1 MLESVVARLLNQ
13 ILGKYVVD
21 LDTENLNVG
30 IFSGQ
35 VQLTDL
41 QLKAEA
47 LYELNLPIRVK
58 IGTIGR
64 IWLKIPWNLLWNE
77 PVVVTIEDVLITA
90 EPIVT
95 YDKYDQEIDKRLLRA
110 VKRKLLAELDNDK
123 RLIGGPSSFSEH
135 LLTNLVNNLQISVAN
150 VHIRYEDSTS
160 AKNPLSC
167 GLCIGSI
174 TAETTNSK
182 WKACK
187 ALNNAEVCY
196 YLIKIEALSTYWNPD
211 YKGEKWDIPSQYYQ
225 WRNVMSTSLQ
235 NFSMN
240 NQDFEFVIKP
250 MTSKIK
256 MTINKSISGGIT
268 KIMSD
273 VVIQDCNIQISQK
286 QFKSIIEVKDSF
298 DRMHLSWNFLSFR
311 PNDKILDNK
320 RVWWKYAYQALLE
333 QRIRPYTWSRIKKV
347 RQQYKEHTEVY
358 KQILLNPNDTELKMD
373 LQKYEDYL
381 SIVNIVISRKHAS
394 LLVKANSI
402 AEKNLWSMLPSP
414 ERSELCKKIG
424 YTEEISTEKKQAI
437 EHKHNFR
444 IGNVSLSLMESK
456 REILVL
462 TMTQFILSAIP
473 NFDEDTYKILLKIE
487 GIVVE
492 GASLEEHL
500 VPIISSEHIHNSP
513 AYFFKV
519 EIEKHSSKSVPLYT
533 INAFLST
540 VEVIYQEYAFNQ
552 LHKFI
557 ENKLISIQKMYDIA
571 TKIPH
576 TIFNFVNK
584 KIESRWCFNLDLK
597 IPHVVWPQNGNMQ
610 KGKNILIL
618 DFGHLTIKT
627 DLCEKSNISEISTPM
642 ELEEQFYSRLNV
654 ECKNS
659 QILFCDGS
667 ENWKDAQKEK
677 DSDMHLL
684 QKLNFTSTLAICFKP
699 LISLP
704 RYKFNIN
711 IPSLKVNISERKV
724 FLLIKFF
731 NNLTKVGY
739 LIGTFSVPHVTKL
752 NNGLKNDCVVMK
764 LPTSYLRKIR
774 NTVRICDARIKYKI
788 SKSERNGIIF
798 KDSRKSDDLR
808 RKENMNEAWARV
820 VDLPG
825 LEDNTSPTNS
835 IIRLFRI
842 VVCDF
847 ALNFSRSSDITDRSY
862 LLLHVGTFMM
872 DYAVMTYG
880 PAYQISVN
888 SVSLTDKLYTT
899 RCGQYLDLIH
909 SPFPC
914 NTDVLTILYRR
925 VDANCPDFW
934 THFHGVETSLV
945 ADVETINLLL
955 HQDALHTIIKYARYM
970 YHKICKQT
978 SRELTTCLNLAV
990 KKIRKLFE
998 SKTKETPVPPGSVKF
1013 SHSAHLSNLKIRIC
1027 DSDFDIINV
1036 NLAGLEM
1043 DFLFRANER
1052 FVFRSYLNSL
1062 SVEHLSE
1069 GTLYNKV
1076 ISTDEDK
1083 VYEIKYVRHAPN
1095 IIQKNDISPNHE
1107 DLTTDGSFKFHLGR
1121 VHVTFLYKLIVQ
1133 LQRFIMNL
1141 EGLAFMQMIVLPLQN
1156 SLNKATDTIKGI
1168 AKINL
1173 SINIH
1178 GPILLFPQK
1187 SDSPNVVIID
1197 TGELNVE
1204 NFFKEYSQE
1213 TVENILIKLKDITVL
1228 RGIMTLTSNLEM
1240 QETMVEPLRF
1250 HLDVKRFITH
1260 SKSIKKSLTWDI
1272 DGVMDGI
1279 QITLGQRDLSII
1291 LAVYV
1296 DNIGEGKLL
1305 DLIPATIKS
1314 PSDVFEVDDT
1324 VKTLEAFFCEPKQKD
1339 ISIRLSID
1347 GIKVLLF
1354 FDSGELLSSPI
1365 RDLNHGLCKFEVSD
1379 ILSSF
1384 SIYTD
1389 KSFDGKLSVDGV
1401 LIEELGPD
1409 ANVYDK
1415 EILHSPVDS
1424 NKNNNCNIT
1433 VNKPPIIDITF
1444 SQNKSG
1450 DKSIDVIIGR
1460 LSLSLSVPLCEKVAL
1475 FVLECLPKENIDL
1488 GIVNHGYISDATL
1501 DGIENDLKLSSSVT
1515 IAIRINKPEFIF
1527 LIETTSNKKRY
1538 FITKA
1543 EILSDYSR
1551 HGTRLN
1557 LTVSLSGFH
1566 TLFYDLGVNYS
1577 SPYVVLKRCDMEFSK
1592 TFTDEK
1598 GEKVTTTVSSLCIQ
1612 LCNTVVHSINDILN
1626 DIVEHFKIPDSLS
1639 ESKEIKTPTKIDTE
1653 ELWEPKKLNEY
1664 IPRPEDDYIESKI
1677 HVKEKVHEIFIF
1689 PKTEIVVVLKLDEIP
1704 VIILKS
1710 SVEMTMYDWSSLL
1723 NSTCEMTF
1731 QVNYY
1736 NEGLQVWEPV
1746 VDPIVANENNFVPWD
1761 VMIKVFQDK
1770 AMPILNTPENKN
1782 KKEIG
1787 KIRKTSPSPSSTED
1801 DESKDDMVYLQPPKM
1816 YHNFNNKGIKTSL
1829 STFLDETDSENEDGA
1844 MEKLASAISDLF
1856 TGDWNESEE
1865 SDYDHSSD
1873 AEDES
1878 EDNVDCKMQ
1887 SARPSVDLTKRFK
1900 KSTYFLIDAKETL
1913 NITITPA
1920 FLKVLNEVITLYSSK
1935 TLSIKSNTAS
1945 INFLND
1951 VGPKTVIELYEK
1963 RGTESLENDVLIHTK
1978 TYENEDSCPNSP
1990 SKIAHDFTEDSTDDR
2005 DSLSEE
2011 LSKLDLDLSY
2021 DYDLNDTLL
2030 FPTVTTTKLY
2040 EKIHKHFLR
2049 IHVPGFLPQQTNC
2062 PRKNWQKLIRL
2073 QSNSHNQVYYLI
2085 AKHNMGKHG
2094 RTVIISSPLQI
2105 RNETCFALSV
2115 LYQPSIL
2122 QQLNLEPVGDVTNPF
2137 ETTMRIT
2144 VLEPHEHYNVPLYI
2158 AYHCKLFIQPAY
2170 AEGHY
2175 MSEKGLWWKDLATEL
2190 DVPHHIICKPKST
2203 SNLEIFALK
2212 VLLKRNLDIQTPRL
2226 YSSPNYII
2234 RLLPPLS
2241 FQNFL
2246 PYILEV
2252 QNIELKQQVKVE
2264 PGEKSSI
2271 YSIDLS
2277 KDQKFLVK
2285 VSYYN
2290 LVWSGLLNLTVDLDE
2305 KVIMLSTDTKQNGTS
2320 KQLPIY
2326 VKVEKENNYN
2336 IFFFASY
2343 WIVNKTELPLQFK
2356 ATSSSNIFE
2365 SLNEDV
2371 LLFAFKRH
2379 TKQSITLRVY
2389 ESNWSNDFGIDCAGT
2404 TGLVV
2409 CKDHE
2414 RKKRYSFLLSI
2425 RLSQMCPQYTK
2436 VITFLPSFIVINTT
2450 KRHLRFM
2457 EHNEKT
2463 DLWVDLQPN
2472 HFKTFW
2478 PETSS
2483 MEMYVKYRDSKL
2495 CSQAFFIAT
2504 VHHTVL
2510 RMDKGT
2516 AICVDVTGGTTEPF
2530 HITFKDYSDGDAP
2543 ILIKNMC
2550 ADLFLKIQ
2558 QQGQSPVTLLNPYT
2572 SLLYTWD
2579 DPIKTRQLLWN
2590 IYNNKGSGFFI
2601 DIFRDGFGEERISFH
2616 SVPPGNSNP
2625 KSSFESS
2632 SSEDSDTTD
2641 SVKTTLNR
2649 KVRRDK
2655 IVVYWI
2661 CYSDGLQKILLFTQ
2675 EQRIAN
2681 LVTKTSLTRLC
2692 DFELMVSMS
2701 GLGLSIFAEKN
2712 MKKELSYVSLS
2723 DAPSIWEVNVGH
2735 KWKTLTLELASWIE
2749 DKYRLHYKKCQ
2760 LKDYVH
2766 IDFEKMFMLKPF
2778 FAELRRSYNPAI
2790 YALFRK
2796 SREHQY
2802 FSIKVQSMQIDNKQ
2816 SNGNDFVILHPK
2828 PSVNI
2833 KLTTPFIEL
2842 VAFKYVQRNCNVY
2855 KDIRLQIEEF
2865 NLHLESEFITELTQ
2879 LFSEPLKINEDIIAY
2894 YRAEIG
2900 NIHAPLIT
2908 IAKETE
2914 LCYNRIENLQ
2924 TSPICVQLNISSK
2937 NQMKI
2942 RNVRLILN
2950 NFFNYIFPSKASPY
2964 MPAEGIRHRIT
2975 PIELI
2980 DLKCS
2985 IGDVVSEVLTHI
2997 KSEFLQQYYSQVL
3010 GLQVLV
3016 NSFSIQAVAINEF
3029 NPKECEKIAGVLMLG
3044 CRCLLG
3050 HLNMSPAALEQCV
3063 AEIFTNQSIE
3073 NTQRI
3078 RRHDSYHKT
3087 SSIPLSIT
3095 ASSKNFSTGVTLALN
3110 QIIAKNTQNGMH
3122 YDGEVF
3128 FRGTG
3133 KALFSL
3139 ITRHPDDKSDN
3150 VQVAMEALRRA
3161 CILGEPVRI
3170 HQRLTRYCNPYLG
3183 LKPFCLYESMGNNL
3197 LESIV
3202 NNKFSED
3209 TYWAHAPTDKTGKS
3223 VVLVSLEHIIRVN
3236 KCRLWGPWEL
3246 EWCLDLDD
3254 VISVPQVET
3263 KELIL
3268 NVRQEENKFINASG
3282 KLTIPGDK
3290 ETLNWL
3296 KEKIE
3301 QAIVVSM
3308 EDKSWTLNE

>member
-13 ILGKYVVD
+13 LLGKYVVD

-41 QLKAEA
+41 QLKPEA

-58 IGTIGR
+58 IGTIGK
-64 IWLKIPWNLLWNE
+64 IWLKIPWNVLWNE
-77 PVVVTIEDVLITA
+77 PVIVTIEDVLITA

-95 YDKYDQEIDKRLLRA
+95 YNTYDQETDKRLLRA
-110 VKRKLLAELDNDK
+110 VKRKLLSGLDNDRK
-123 RLIGGPSSFSEH
+123 FIGGPSSFSEH
-135 LLTNLVNNLQISVAN
+135 LLTNLINNLQISVAN
-150 VHIRYEDSTS
+150 VHIRYEDCVSS
-160 AKNPLSC
+160 KDPLAC

-174 TAETTNSK
+174 TAETTNNK

-187 ALNNAEVCY
+187 TLNNADRCY
-196 YLIKIEALSTYWNPD
+196 YLIKIEALSTYWNPE

-225 WRNVMSTSLQ
+225 WRNVMSSSLQ

-240 NQDFEFVIKP
+240 NQEFEFVVKP
-250 MTSKIK
+250 MTSKVKI
-256 MTINKSISGGIT
+256 TINRSINGSIT

-273 VVIQDCNIQISQK
+273 IVIQDCNVQISHK
-286 QFKSIIEVKDSF
+286 QFKSITDVKDSL
-298 DRMHLSWNFLSFR
+298 DRMYISWNFLSFR
-311 PNDKILDNK
+311 PTERILDNK

-333 QRIRPYTWSRIKKV
+333 QRVRPYTWSRIKKV
-347 RQQYKEHTEVY
+347 RQQYKEYTEVY
-358 KQILLNPNDTELKMD
+358 KKILLNPNDTELKMD

-381 SIVNIVISRKHAS
+381 SIVNIVISRKHAT
-394 LLVKANSI
+394 LLVHADTFG
-402 AEKNLWSMLPSP
+402 EKNFWLMLPSP
-414 ERSELCKKIG
+414 ERTELCKKIG
-424 YTEEISTEKKQAI
+424 YTEEISSEKIQPI

-444 IGNVSLSLMESK
+444 IGNISLSLMESK

-462 TMTQFILSAIP
+462 TMTQFILSALP
-473 NFDEDTYKILLKIE
+473 NFEDGTYRVLLKIE

-492 GASLEEHL
+492 GASLKEHL
-500 VPIISSEHIHNSP
+500 VPIISSEHIHSSP
-513 AYFFKV
+513 AYFFKF
-519 EIEKHSSKSVPLYT
+519 EAEKHPSKSIPVYT
-533 INAFLST
+533 FNGVLST
-540 VEVIYQEYAFNQ
+540 VEIIYQEYAFNELQ
-552 LHKFI
+552 KFM
-557 ENKLISIQKMYDIA
+557 ENKLISTEKIYELI
-571 TKIPH
+571 TKTPH
-576 TIFNFVNK
+576 MLFNFINK
-584 KIESRWCFNLDLK
+584 KIEDRWCCNLDIK
-597 IPHVVWPQNGNMQ
+597 IPHVVWPQNGSMK
-610 KGKNILIL
+610 KGENVLIL

-627 DLCEKSNISEISTPM
+627 ELCEKTNLSEISTPM

-654 ECKNS
+654 DCKNA
-659 QILFCDGS
+659 QILFCDAS
-667 ENWKDAQKEK
+667 ENWRDARKEK
-677 DSDMHLL
+677 DSDMHV
-684 QKLNFTSTLAICFKP
+684 
-699 LISLP
+699 
-704 RYKFNIN
+704 YKFSIN
-711 IPSLKVNISERKV
+711 IPSFKLNVSERKI

-731 NNLTKVGY
+731 NKLTRSNNR
-739 LIGTFSVPHVTKL
+739 IINSVVLKTTKL
-752 NNGLKNDCVVMK
+752 HNTLKNDRIVIK
-764 LPTSYLRKIR
+764 FPNSYLVKIK
-774 NTVRICDARIKYKI
+774 NNVRVWETRIKYKL
-788 SKSERNGIIF
+788 SKSEKNGIIF
-798 KDSRKSDDLR
+798 KDSRKNDDVR
-808 RKENMNEAWARV
+808 QKENMNEAWARV

-835 IIRLFRI
+835 ILRLFRI
-842 VVCDF
+842 VIGDF
-847 ALNFSRSSDITDRSY
+847 SINFSRSSDITDRPY
-862 LLLHVGTFMM
+862 LLLRLVTFMM
-872 DYAVMTYG
+872 DYAAMTYG

-899 RCGQYLDLIH
+899 RSGQYLDLIH
-909 SPFPC
+909 SPLPS
-914 NTDVLTILYRR
+914 NSDVITVLYRR
-925 VDANCPDFW
+925 VDASCPDFW

-945 ADVETINLLL
+945 ADVETLNLLL
-955 HQDALHTIIKYARYM
+955 HQDALHTIIKYTRYM
-970 YHKICKQT
+970 YHKICNQT
-978 SRELTTCLNLAV
+978 SQELITVLKLGFFNLRRLLQSNV
-990 KKIRKLFE
+990 KE
-998 SKTKETPVPPGSVKF
+998 SPVPPGSVKF
-1013 SHSAHLSNLKIRIC
+1013 SHSAHLSNLKICVC
-1027 DSDFDIINV
+1027 DSDFDIINI
-1036 NLAGLEM
+1036 NLTGLEM

-1052 FVFRSYLNSL
+1052 FVFRSYLISL
-1062 SVEHLSE
+1062 NVEHLSE

-1083 VYEIKYVRHAPN
+1083 VYEMKYVRHAPN
-1095 IIQKNDISPNHE
+1095 ILQKNDISPNHE
-1107 DLTTDGSFKFHLGR
+1107 DLTTDGSFKFQLGR
-1121 VHVTFLYKLIVQ
+1121 IHLTFLYKLIVQ
-1133 LQRFIMNL
+1133 LQRFIINL
-1141 EGLAFMQMIVLPLQN
+1141 EAIAFMQVIVTFLKT
-1156 SLNKATDTIKGI
+1156 SINKATDTIKGI

-1173 SINIH
+1173 SINLH

-1187 SDSPNVVIID
+1187 SDSPNVVIFD

-1204 NFFKEYSQE
+1204 NFFKEYPQE
-1213 TVENILIKLKDITVL
+1213 TIENILIKLKDITVS
-1228 RGIMTLTSNLEM
+1228 RGIMTLTSSLEM

-1260 SKSIKKSLTWDI
+1260 SKSLKKSLSLDV

-1305 DLIPATIKS
+1305 DLIPITIKS
-1314 PSDVFEVDDT
+1314 PSDIIEIDDT

-1347 GIKVLLF
+1347 GIKILFF

-1365 RDLNHGLCKFEVSD
+1365 RDLNHGLCKFEVID
-1379 ILSSF
+1379 ILSSLA
-1384 SIYTD
+1384 IYTD
-1389 KSFDGKLSVDGV
+1389 KSFEGKLSVDGV

-1433 VNKPPIIDITF
+1433 VNKPPIIDVTF
-1444 SQNKSG
+1444 YQNKSG

-1475 FVLECLPKENIDL
+1475 FVLECLPRENIDL
-1488 GIVNHGYISDATL
+1488 GIINHGYISDATIDNADSL
-1501 DGIENDLKLSSSVT
+1501 AYSSSSIT
-1515 IAIRINKPEFIF
+1515 IAVRINKPEFLF

-1557 LTVSLSGFH
+1557 STISLSGFH
-1566 TLFYDLGVNYS
+1566 TLFYDLGLNCS

-1592 TFTDEK
+1592 TFTEEK

-1612 LCNTVVHSINDILN
+1612 LCSIVVHSINDILH
-1626 DIVEHFKIPDSLS
+1626 DIIEHFKVPDVLP
-1639 ESKEIKTPTKIDTE
+1639 ESKEIKTLTKPDGE
-1653 ELWEPKKLNEY
+1653 ELWEAKKLN
-1664 IPRPEDDYIESKI
+1664 DYITRSEEDYTESKI
-1677 HVKEKVHEIFIF
+1677 HIKEKVHEIFLL
-1689 PKTEIVVVLKLDEIP
+1689 PKTEIIVVLKLDEIP
-1704 VIILKS
+1704 VIIVKS
-1710 SVEMTMYDWSSLL
+1710 TVEMTMYDWSSLL
-1723 NSTCEMTF
+1723 NSTCELTF

-1746 VDPIVANENNFVPWD
+1746 IDPVVANENNYVPWD
-1761 VMIKVFQDK
+1761 IMIKVFQDK
-1770 AMPILNTPENKN
+1770 ALPILNTAENKN
-1782 KKEIG
+1782 KKEVG
-1787 KIRKTSPSPSSTED
+1787 KTRKTSPSPSSTED

-1865 SDYDHSSD
+1865 SDYEHSSD

-1878 EDNVDCKMQ
+1878 EDNIDCRIQ
-1887 SARPSVDLTKRFK
+1887 SARPSVELAKRFK
-1900 KSTYFLIDAKETL
+1900 KSTYFLIDSKETL

-1920 FLKVLNEVITLYSSK
+1920 FLKVFNEIFTVYSSK
-1935 TLSIKSNTAS
+1935 TLSIMPNTTS
-1945 INFLND
+1945 INFFND
-1951 VGPKTVIELYEK
+1951 VGPKTVIELYEC
-1963 RGTESLENDVLIHTK
+1963 RGTESLENNVLIHTK
-1978 TYENEDSCPNSP
+1978 AYENEDSCPNSP
-1990 SKIAHDFTEDSTDDR
+1990 SKIVHEFTEDNNDDK
-2005 DSLSEE
+2005 DSLIEE

-2021 DYDLNDTLL
+2021 DYDLNDTLQ
-2030 FPTVTTTKLY
+2030 FPTVTTPKLY
-2040 EKIHKHFLR
+2040 EKVHKHFLR

-2062 PRKNWQKLIRL
+2062 PKKNWQKLIRL
-2073 QSNSHNQVYYLI
+2073 QSNSHSQAYYLI
-2085 AKHNMGKHG
+2085 AKHSIGKHR
-2094 RTVIISSPLQI
+2094 RTVIVSSPLQI

-2158 AYHCKLFIQPAY
+2158 AYHCTLFIQPAY

-2175 MSEKGLWWKDLATEL
+2175 MSETGLWWKDLATEL
-2190 DVPHHIICKPKST
+2190 DVPHHITCKPKST
-2203 SNLEIFALK
+2203 SNLEVFALK
-2212 VLLKRNLDIQTPRL
+2212 VLLKKNLDIQTPRL

-2234 RLLPPLS
+2234 RLLPPLT
-2241 FQNFL
+2241 FQNYL

-2252 QNIELKQQVKVE
+2252 QNIELKQQIKVE
-2264 PGEKSSI
+2264 PAEKSSI

-2285 VSYYN
+2285 VSYCN
-2290 LVWSGLLNLTVDLDE
+2290 LAWSGLLNLTTDLDE
-2305 KVIMLSTDTKQNGTS
+2305 KIIMLSTDTKLNGTIR
-2320 KQLPIY
+2320 QLPIY

-2336 IFFFASY
+2336 LFFYASY

-2365 SLNEDV
+2365 TSNEDV

-2436 VITFLPSFIVINTT
+2436 IVTFLPSFIVINTT
-2450 KRHLRFM
+2450 KKHLRFM
-2457 EHNEKT
+2457 EHNEKS

-2472 HFKTFW
+2472 QYKIFW

-2495 CSQAFFIAT
+2495 SSQAFFIAT
-2504 VHHTVL
+2504 PHHTVL

-2516 AICVDVTGGTTEPF
+2516 AICVDVTGGTNESF
-2530 HITFKDYSDGDAP
+2530 HVTFKDYTEGDAP
-2543 ILIKNMC
+2543 ILIKNIC

-2558 QQGQSPVTLLNPYT
+2558 QQGQSQVTLLNPYT

-2601 DIFRDGFGEERISFH
+2601 DIFKDGFGEERISFH
-2616 SVPPGNSNP
+2616 SVPPGNLNH
-2625 KSSFESS
+2625 KSSVESS

-2661 CYSDGLQKILLFTQ
+2661 CYSDGLQKVLLFTQ

-2681 LVTKTSLTRLC
+2681 ITTKSFLTRLC
-2692 DFELMVSMS
+2692 DFECLLSMS
-2701 GLGLSIFAEKN
+2701 GIGFSIFANKN
-2712 MKKELSYVSLS
+2712 PKKEFMYMSTS
-2723 DAPSIWEVNVGH
+2723 DAPAIWEVNVGH

-2778 FAELRRSYNPAI
+2778 FAELRRSYNPAV
-2790 YALFRK
+2790 YALYRK
-2796 SREHQY
+2796 SRDHQY
-2802 FSIKVQSMQIDNKQ
+2802 FSFKVQSMQIDNKQ
-2816 SNGNDFVILHPK
+2816 SHGNDFVILHPK
-2828 PSVNI
+2828 PSVNM
-2833 KLTTPFIEL
+2833 KLTTPFL
-2842 VAFKYVQRNCNVY
+2842 DFVAFKYSQKNCNVY
-2855 KDIRLQIEEF
+2855 KDIRIQIEEF

-2879 LFSEPLKINEDIIAY
+2879 LFSEPLKINEDIIAC
-2894 YRAEIG
+2894 YRQEIG

-2908 IAKETE
+2908 IIKERET
-2914 LCYNRIENLQ
+2914 CNNRIENLQ
-2924 TSPICVQLNISSK
+2924 TSPICIQLNVSSK
-2937 NQMKI
+2937 NQIKNRSI
-2942 RNVRLILN
+2942 RLILN
-2950 NFFNYIFPSKASPY
+2950 NFFNYVFPSNASPY
-2964 MPAEGIRHRIT
+2964 MPAEGIRHKVT
-2975 PIELI
+2975 PLELI

-2985 IGDVVSEVLTHI
+2985 IIEVIFEVLTHI

-3016 NSFSIQAVAINEF
+3016 NSFSIQSVSMNECIL
-3029 NPKECEKIAGVLMLG
+3029 KDCEKIANILTSGY
-3044 CRCLLG
+3044 RCLLG

-3133 KALFSL
+3133 KALFSI

-3197 LESIV
+3197 LENIAS
-3202 NNKFSED
+3202 NKFFED

-3223 VVLVSLEHIIRVN
+3223 AIIVSLQHIIRVN

-3254 VISVPQVET
+3254 IVSVPQIEN
-3263 KELIL
+3263 KELLL
-3268 NVRQEENKFINASG
+3268 NVRQEENKFINAAG
-3282 KLTIPGDK
+3282 KLTISGDK
-3290 ETLNWL
+3290 ETLSWL